1 MSELTVRAG
10 PSLGKGGPG
19 AVRAP
24 LILLEA
30 YTHEP
35 QPGLVLGGA
44 RNSLVGS

>member
-10 PSLGKGGPG
+10 PSLGKG

-35 QPGLVLGGA
+35 QPGLVLGGT
-44 RNSLVGS
+44 RNFLVGS